1 MSYETRIG
9 RWLFAAA
16 CVAFGVQGLILGKF
30 IVALQPMPAGWLP
43 AQPWAWVDAAVVIV
57 AGLSQAMDR
66 TARAGAL
73 LLAALFLFTALG
85 VQGRPLIEHPKEV
98 ADDFFHVLAIGAGA
112 LALAAS
118 VGRTGWSGRAGLAAR
133 LIFGVCTIGHGVMH
147 FVYFKFTADFI
158 PAWIPGHEFWAAATG
173 IAQIA
178 AGLAILSGV
187 LGRLAAILT
196 GAMYASWFPLVH
208 IPRVMAHP
216 QTAQEWTSLGIVAAL
231 SASALLVAGV
241 LPSPIWGGWRAK

>member
-1 MSYETRIG
+1 MTYESRIG

-16 CVAFGVQGLILGKF
+16 CVAFGVQGLILSTF

-43 AQPWAWVDAAVVIV
+43 ALPWAWVDGGVLIV
-57 AGLSQAMDR
+57 AGLSLTMDR

-73 LLAALFLFTALG
+73 VLAALFLFTALG
-85 VQGRPLIEHPKEV
+85 IQGRPLIEHPKAV
-98 ADDFFHVLAIGAGA
+98 ADDFFHVMAIGAGA
-112 LALAAS
+112 LAVAAS
-118 VGRTGWSGRAGLAAR
+118 VGRTDWSGRAGLAAR

-147 FVYFKFTADFI
+147 FVFFKFTADFI
-158 PAWIPGHEFWAAATG
+158 PAWIPGHDFWAAATG

-196 GAMYASWFPLVH
+196 GAMYASWFPIVH

-216 QTAQEWTSLGIVAAL
+216 ETHQEWTSLGIVAAL
-231 SASALLVAGV
+231 SASALLVAG
-241 LPSPIWGGWRAK
+241 LFAARSRPSA

>member
-1 MSYETRIG
+1 MS
-9 RWLFAAA
+9 
-16 CVAFGVQGLILGKF
+16 LIFGKF
-30 IVALQPMPAGWLP
+30 IGGLEFLP
-43 AQPWAWVDAAVVIV
+43 SQGVSTAPWALVNGGVLIL
-57 AGLSQAMDR
+57 AGLSLTLDR

-73 LLAALFLFTALG
+73 VLAAMFGFTAIVLHG
-85 VQGRPLIEHPKEV
+85 WQLVGHLKEA
-98 ADDFFHVLAIGAGA
+98 ADDVFHVLGISAGA

-118 VGRTGWSGRAGLAAR
+118 IGRTGWSARAGLAAR
-133 LIFGVCTIGHGVMH
+133 LVFGVCTIGHGVMH

-158 PAWIPGHEFWAAATG
+158 PAWIPGHEFFAAATG

-196 GAMYASWFPLVH
+196 GAMYLSWFPLVH

-216 QTAQEWTSLGIVAAL
+216 EIHQEWVSLAIVAAL
-231 SASALLVAGV
+231 SASALLVGGV
-241 LPSPIWGGWRAK
+241 LAQRRGSA